1 MTADQVSKGMPD
13 DLLSSDTCTIQP
25 PLVAETSVHEET
37 SHALDQQTQTLHN
50 ISATMLIPNLD
61 NIAEI
66 QATDIQEETERGN
79 VLDLVLVQPPVQTIS
94 MMTNRLNIAEGD
106 EVNVGNLDLA
116 DVAQV
121 GKDCASN
128 SRFFTQASQEGSKD
142 EDITV
147 TSQPP
152 TNLYSDP
159 CDVSESITGPKGI
172 METAIPENAVSQDD
186 VICDCGSTGIS
197 ESQSLS
203 KTILTGLPMIPEHHD
218 AAAET
223 MTQNS
228 DQNCLDL
235 TYQENKVL
243 ENSQSGE
250 NAISNKKEYM
260 LTVDQSS
267 SGHLNRESSTV
278 GDMPDSYFETE
289 DVQDVMTG
297 VDSVD
302 QGETVCN
309 TDTETTDVIHADKE
323 VSGIVGETVCN
334 ANHEISGITQ
344 ETACHTESEINDST
358 KGSTFN
364 SDPEVGEEM
373 FSCITSITHESHA
386 ASITSKTA
394 GEPIPNTDSETHDI
408 LGEII
413 SQTNYKASGTTDETL
428 HNSNIIEEAHTET
441 VCNIGS
447 EKSYIFGET
456 VSDIATKT
464 DRNCDYGMKGILAET
479 NDTNPVPEVPV
490 IQEPLYKLVVELN
503 KPDTVCA
510 SPVLRP
516 PVTQPSSIELNDNNL
531 DGQCR
536 ALTFD
541 QAIADPN
548 AMQGDSLAD
557 SAANLLENVLTQ
569 TTQNLVTESSLDMV
583 VSESCLLGDPVLDR
597 SPALLLHQ
605 LEPKAFSRND
615 QVVDNTAENN
625 SDTHLLFPGFLNTSI
640 EIPQISEEAGTDL
653 PLLDICST
661 PAAVQES
668 SCRGMEDD
676 LSNELWMDACQF
688 LTIEEDKESIYDEWG
703 HSPIPS
709 PCRVSPNITKSLASS
724 QGRGA
729 VIGQLGDWELP
740 PVERWSSSDSWAS
753 ALSDWFQTVSVFA
766 EDRPL
771 AATATSSSNP
781 LDSQP
786 QPCMAV
792 QDTTEQ
798 QKDSPESCSTTGQ
811 MCLPPS
817 STEAEVDAQRQRVPR
832 DEETLLQLAEK
843 DMHLHVR
850 TQDLPGE
857 SVDTQEERKMEVET
871 VNPSGACMQN
881 LGSHVQDVTMAPVM
895 PMKDFTAGKLTNQRI
910 SGTKLDS
917 DGIQEVAEDRTFQLS
932 ADFEEESVRNSSPL
946 KFSSY
951 LSNKDTVVGCAC
963 GPCLDTHAPHLD
975 RHVPSERECL
985 TQAKGVET
993 PHTEESWSHACF
1005 YTQDP
1010 ETSQGQS
1017 RFEDPEFIMPFAPV
1031 SIGTSFHHP
1040 FDLKAGQPSPK
1051 TSTKPSL
1058 IGNIDEIKGCL
1069 PTKIIGKVTSGQELS
1084 DDQFCTCS
1092 EKSSK
1097 QSSSGFGD
1105 SEESSSQETQTE
1117 IQNAGDISHELS
1129 KLILFTGQRF
1139 IVSEEKRVAYVTL
1152 DLDDVNFIKEV
1163 SDVSCDQRAP
1173 SFPKQHN
1180 CEEHPHIKDTE
1191 MPHKTPK
1198 TSSEGKTR
1206 SKHKEKI
1213 TGQQLGTATKKQEK
1227 VQPEGHVANESL
1239 SSEALSSE
1247 PGTVTVIETI
1257 VITEK
1262 IMPKPQGK
1270 KKKKH
1275 GMAKPESEPLAEVE
1289 NGARPK
1295 ATKATCEGAAAKPA
1309 PKPGKVKEKPAL
1321 PLISTLNTL
1330 STGSPVND
1338 SAMKCKGTEA
1348 IKANTGITSC
1358 GQESQSTGLPSVLD
1372 DDLIKRRRISGEKSE
1387 AVPIRTRPQLPTIF
1401 RQKKEEEVGFKR
1413 AYSDVVKQKIQ
1424 TPKEVVAV
1432 VHVVAEIQAD
1442 PVPDDPQSISLW
1454 CQFSPLAAETS
1465 ITWTKEGKVLSEKK
1479 RGAGDESR
1487 VTLSIVKACSKD
1499 LGMYC
1504 CNLTSRLGSVSTS
1517 DYHLTSEVLME
1528 LVIPS
1533 HDTPAERREVDGE
1546 EEDVQCAPLLFRG
1559 DILTDQYF
1567 GENQSASIVT
1577 EKAHFGEG
1585 MHRKAFRTTLRAGML
1600 PVFNPGHPCVLKVHN
1615 AISYGTNNNDEL
1627 IEKNYNLAVEECHV
1641 QNMAREYIKAYT
1653 NATKSAE
1660 SFGEVP
1666 EIIPIYLVHR
1676 PSNDIPYATLEEELI
1691 GDFVKYSVKDG
1702 KEINLM
1708 RRDSEAGQKCC
1719 AFQHWVYAQTDGNLL
1734 VTDMQ
1739 GVGMKLTDVGIATC
1753 RKGYKGF
1760 KGNCATSFIDQFKA
1774 LHQCNRFC
1782 ELLGLPSLQPKPK
1795 RTVAPPK
1802 PKAQPVPK
1810 KKTFGPV
1817 LKGKS

>member
-1 MTADQVSKGMPD
+1 MTADQVNKGMPD

-66 QATDIQEETERGN
+66 QTTDIQEETERGN
-79 VLDLVLVQPPVQTIS
+79 VLDLVLVQPPVQTFS

-142 EDITV
+142 EVITV

-228 DQNCLDL
+228 EQNCLDL
-235 TYQENKVL
+235 NYQENKVL

-267 SGHLNRESSTV
+267 SGHLNREYSTV

-309 TDTETTDVIHADKE
+309 TDTESTDVIHADKE

-394 GEPIPNTDSETHDI
+394 GEHIPNTDSETDDI

-464 DRNCDYGMKGILAET
+464 DHNCDYGMKDILAET

-531 DGQCR
+531 DGQRR
-536 ALTFD
+536 ALIFD
-541 QAIADPN
+541 QAIANPN

-653 PLLDICST
+653 RLLDICST

-753 ALSDWFQTVSVFA
+753 AFSDWFQTVSVFA

-811 MCLPPS
+811 MCLPTS
-817 STEAEVDAQRQRVPR
+817 STEAEVDAQRRRVPR

-843 DMHLHVR
+843 DMHLH
-850 TQDLPGE
+850 DP
-857 SVDTQEERKMEVET
+857 
-871 VNPSGACMQN
+871 
-881 LGSHVQDVTMAPVM
+881 
-895 PMKDFTAGKLTNQRI
+895 
-910 SGTKLDS
+910 
-917 DGIQEVAEDRTFQLS
+917 
-932 ADFEEESVRNSSPL
+932 
-946 KFSSY
+946 
-951 LSNKDTVVGCAC
+951 VVGCAC

-985 TQAKGVET
+985 TRAKGVET

-1051 TSTKPSL
+1051 TSIKPSL
-1058 IGNIDEIKGCL
+1058 TGNIDEIKGCL

-1129 KLILFTGQRF
+1129 KLILLTGQRF

-1163 SDVSCDQRAP
+1163 SDV
-1173 SFPKQHN
+1173 N
-1180 CEEHPHIKDTE
+1180 TE

-1348 IKANTGITSC
+1348 IKANAGITSC
-1358 GQESQSTGLPSVLD
+1358 GQASQSTGLPSVLD

-1387 AVPIRTRPQLPTIF
+1387 AVPIRARPQLPTIF

-1479 RGAGDESR
+1479 RGR

-1517 DYHLTSEVLME
+1517 DFHLTSEVLME

-1546 EEDVQCAPLLFRG
+1546 VEDVQCAPLLFRG

-1615 AISYGTNNNDEL
+1615 AISYGTNNNEEL

>member
-1 MTADQVSKGMPD
+1 MK
-13 DLLSSDTCTIQP
+13 
-25 PLVAETSVHEET
+25 
-37 SHALDQQTQTLHN
+37 
-50 ISATMLIPNLD
+50 
-61 NIAEI
+61 
-66 QATDIQEETERGN
+66 
-79 VLDLVLVQPPVQTIS
+79 
-94 MMTNRLNIAEGD
+94 
-106 EVNVGNLDLA
+106 
-116 DVAQV
+116 
-121 GKDCASN
+121 
-128 SRFFTQASQEGSKD
+128 
-142 EDITV
+142 
-147 TSQPP
+147 
-152 TNLYSDP
+152 
-159 CDVSESITGPKGI
+159 
-172 METAIPENAVSQDD
+172 
-186 VICDCGSTGIS
+186 
-197 ESQSLS
+197 
-203 KTILTGLPMIPEHHD
+203 
-218 AAAET
+218 
-223 MTQNS
+223 
-228 DQNCLDL
+228 
-235 TYQENKVL
+235 
-243 ENSQSGE
+243 
-250 NAISNKKEYM
+250 
-260 LTVDQSS
+260 
-267 SGHLNRESSTV
+267 
-278 GDMPDSYFETE
+278 
-289 DVQDVMTG
+289 
-297 VDSVD
+297 
-302 QGETVCN
+302 
-309 TDTETTDVIHADKE
+309 
-323 VSGIVGETVCN
+323 
-334 ANHEISGITQ
+334 
-344 ETACHTESEINDST
+344 
-358 KGSTFN
+358 
-364 SDPEVGEEM
+364 
-373 FSCITSITHESHA
+373 
-386 ASITSKTA
+386 
-394 GEPIPNTDSETHDI
+394 DI
-408 LGEII
+408 L
-413 SQTNYKASGTTDETL
+413 
-428 HNSNIIEEAHTET
+428 
-441 VCNIGS
+441 V
-447 EKSYIFGET
+447 
-456 VSDIATKT
+456 
-464 DRNCDYGMKGILAET
+464 ET
-479 NDTNPVPEVPV
+479 NDINSVPEVPV
-490 IQEPLYKLVVELN
+490 IQEPLYKLAVELN
-503 KPDTVCA
+503 KPDTLCA
-510 SPVLRP
+510 TPALKQ

-531 DGQCR
+531 DSQSR
-536 ALTFD
+536 ELLFD
-541 QAIADPN
+541 QAIANSN

-569 TTQNLVTESSLDMV
+569 TTQSLVTESNLDMV
-583 VSESCLLGDPVLDR
+583 VSESCLLGDPGLDR
-597 SPALLLHQ
+597 SPALMLHQ
-605 LEPKAFSRND
+605 LEPMAFSRND
-615 QVVDNTAENN
+615 QVVDNTTENN
-625 SDTHLLFPGFLNTSI
+625 SDTHLLFPDFLHTSI
-640 EIPQISEEAGTDL
+640 ETPQISEEAGTDL

-703 HSPIPS
+703 HSPAPS
-709 PCRVSPNITKSLASS
+709 PQRVSPNNTKSLDSS
-724 QGRGA
+724 QCRRA

-753 ALSDWFQTVSVFA
+753 ALSDWFQSVSVFA
-766 EDRPL
+766 EDCPL

-798 QKDSPESCSTTGQ
+798 QKDSPESCSSTGQ

-817 STEAEVDAQRQRVPR
+817 STEAEVGAQCRRVPR

-843 DMHLHVR
+843 DMHLHAR
-850 TQDLPGE
+850 TPCQDLPRE
-857 SVDTQEERKMEVET
+857 SVNNQEERKMEVET

-881 LGSHVQDVTMAPVM
+881 LESHVQDVTMALVM
-895 PMKDFTAGKLTNQRI
+895 PMKDFTAGKLTNKHI
-910 SGTKLDS
+910 SGTKPDS
-917 DGIQEVAEDRTFQLS
+917 DGIQEVAEDRTFRLS
-932 ADFEEESVRNSSPL
+932 ADFEEESVRNYSPL

-951 LSNKDTVVGCAC
+951 PSDKDPVVGCAC
-963 GPCLDTHAPHLD
+963 DPCLDTHAPHLD
-975 RHVPSERECL
+975 RLAPSEPECL
-985 TQAKGVET
+985 TQAEG
-993 PHTEESWSHACF
+993 
-1005 YTQDP
+1005 
-1010 ETSQGQS
+1010 
-1017 RFEDPEFIMPFAPV
+1017 PEFIMPFAPV

-1040 FDLKAGQPSPK
+1040 CDLKEGQPSPK

-1058 IGNIDEIKGCL
+1058 IGYIDEIKGCL
-1069 PTKIIGKVTSGQELS
+1069 PAKIIGKVTSGQESS
-1084 DDQFCTCS
+1084 DDQFCTCF
-1092 EKSSK
+1092 EKTSK

-1129 KLILFTGQRF
+1129 KLILLTGQRF

-1163 SDVSCDQRAP
+1163 CDVSCDQRTP

-1180 CEEHPHIKDTE
+1180 CEEHSHIKDAE

-1198 TSSEGKTR
+1198 TSTEGKAR

-1213 TGQQLGTATKKQEK
+1213 TGQQLGTAPKKQEK
-1227 VQPEGHVANESL
+1227 VQPESHVANESL
-1239 SSEALSSE
+1239 SSETLSSE

-1262 IMPKPQGK
+1262 ITPKPQGK
-1270 KKKKH
+1270 KKKKKH
-1275 GMAKPESEPLAEVE
+1275 GIAKPESEPLAEVE

-1295 ATKATCEGAAAKPA
+1295 ATKATCEGAEAKPA
-1309 PKPGKVKEKPAL
+1309 PKPGKVKEKPTL

-1330 STGSPVND
+1330 STGSPIKD
-1338 SAMKCKGTEA
+1338 STMKSKGTEA
-1348 IKANTGITSC
+1348 IKASEGITSC

-1387 AVPIRTRPQLPTIF
+1387 AVPIRTRPQLPAIF

-1432 VHVVAEIQAD
+1432 ARVVAEIHAD

-1454 CQFSPLAAETS
+1454 CQFSPVAAETS

-1479 RGAGDESR
+1479 RGADNESR

-1517 DYHLTSEVLME
+1517 GYHLTSEVLME

-1546 EEDVQCAPLLFRG
+1546 EENVQCAPLLFRD

-1567 GENQSASIVT
+1567 GENQPASIVT
-1577 EKAHFGEG
+1577 EKVHFGEG

-1600 PVFNPGHPCVLKVHN
+1600 PIFNPGHPCVLKVHN
-1615 AISYGTNNNDEL
+1615 AISYGTNNNEEL

-1653 NATKSAE
+1653 NAAKSAK